1 MIKLCTVTGSRAEFF
16 ILKNLILKLQNKKKI
31 SHSLLVTGSHNS
43 KFFGKTVND
52 IKKENIKISGLIDL
66 NIKGD
71 SSSEISK
78 YFSLGIKKFSKKLLS
93 LKPDL
98 VMVLGDRYEIFS
110 VAIAAY
116 LNNIPI
122 IHIYGGETTE
132 GSLDECIRHSITKL
146 SKIHFVSTKKY
157 FDRVKQLGENPEYIF
172 NVGSMGVEAIKNHK
186 IIKENRLEKIL
197 NLKFSKKNILMTFHP
212 ETTITKKENIK
223 NLNECLKCIKKLK
236 NTTTIITM
244 PGADHNYKIIFSI
257 LKKFSRENKDVYL
270 FKSLGHDYFFSICRI
285 VDLMIGNS
293 SSGIIEMPSFQ
304 KPTVN
309 IGKRQLGRIQAKS
322 VINVD
327 FQARKISNAIKK
339 AFSKKFINSI
349 SRINNPYKKNNSSD
363 KIINVIEKINLK
375 KLNSKKFFD
384 YKCL

>member
-1 MIKLCTVTGSRAEFF
+1 LIKLCTVTGSRAEFF
-16 ILKNLILKLQNKKKI
+16 ILKNLILKIQNKKKI

-43 KFFGKTVND
+43 KFFGKTIND

-71 SSSEISK
+71 SSSEISR

-98 VMVLGDRYEIFS
+98 VMLLGDRYEIFS
-110 VAIAAY
+110 AAIAAY
-116 LNNIPI
+116 LNHIPI

-157 FDRVKQLGENPEYIF
+157 FDRVKQLGENPDYIF
-172 NVGSMGVEAIKNHK
+172 NVGSMGVESIKNHK
-186 IIKENRLEKIL
+186 IIKKKKIEKIL
-197 NLKFSKKNILMTFHP
+197 NFRFSEKNILMTFHP
-212 ETTITKKENIK
+212 ETTISKKENIK
-223 NLNECLKCIKKLK
+223 NLKQCLNCIKKLK

-257 LKKFSRENKDVYL
+257 LKKFSIENKNIYL
-270 FKSLGHDYFFSICRI
+270 FKSLGHDYYFSICRI

-293 SSGIIEMPSFQ
+293 SSGIIEMPSFR

-327 FQARKISNAIKK
+327 FQERKILNAIKK
-339 AFSKKFINSI
+339 AFSKKFIKSLL
-349 SRINNPYKKNNSSD
+349 RIKNPYKKNNSSD
-363 KIINVIEKINLK
+363 KIINIIEKINLK
-375 KLNSKKFFD
+375 KLNTKKFFD
-384 YKCL
+384 YKYL